1 MNVVIFF
8 IKENHFYTISVKQH
22 DITTPSFP
30 PVGAITG
37 KLQDG
42 GVSYMVICY
51 NGERGSVPG
60 RSDGKKAWFS
70 MDSKEYETDNFA
82 FVSLQG
88 M

>member
-1 MNVVIFF
+1 MNVLIFF
-8 IKENHFYTISVKQH
+8 MKENHVYKISVKQR
-22 DITTPSFP
+22 DSTTPSCKP
-30 PVGAITG
+30 IGAIKG
-37 KLQDG
+37 KLHDG

-70 MDSKEYETDNFA
+70 MDGKEYETDDFV